1 MITPQELPRRAFAD
15 PASAAGTMRVTEFL
29 TSLPAIG
36 EGKRDRILA
45 ELQISPVKR
54 LGGLGARQRR
64 ALREFLDSRWPEQQA
79 RGGRSR
85 LVVLAGP
92 TAVGKGTVAA
102 YISEH
107 NPEIHLSVSATTRP
121 PRPGEVDGEHYYFV
135 DDAGIRPARRRGRAA
150 RARDRAQRIT
160 DTALRA
166 DPIEEALAAGRTV
179 LLEIDLQGA
188 RQVRAAE
195 PSATMVF
202 LLPPSWDELVLR
214 LVGRGT
220 EDDEERAR
228 RLRTAKGE
236 LAAQN
241 EFDYR
246 VVNDEVASAAREVVE
261 LVKAPA
267 RSDLSAPVGA
277 APLSIDIR
285 RTTPGG
291 FAMAGTNQGIID
303 PPIDSL
309 LEKVDSK
316 YQLVIYASK
325 RARQINDYYSDLHEG
340 NLFDN
345 VGPLVDSTVEDKPLT
360 IALHEIHEDKLRLRS
375 AE

>member
-1 MITPQELPRRAFAD
+1 MTDHVSRPPEVDRIAASRRAVEVRRARASLKRDVGTRVITPQELLRRAFAD
-15 PASAAGTMRVTEFL
+15 PSSPAGTMRVTEFL

-45 ELQISPVKR
+45 DLAISPVKR

-64 ALREFLDSRWPEQQA
+64 AMRDFVDSRWPEQTP

-107 NPEIHLSVSATTRP
+107 HPEIHLSVSATTRP
-121 PRPGEVDGEHYYFV
+121 ARPGEIDGEHYFFV
-135 DDAGIRPARRRGRAA
+135 DDAEFDRLVSDDELLEHATVHNRHRYGTPRR
-150 RARDRAQRIT
+150 
-160 DTALRA
+160 
-166 DPIEEALAAGRTV
+166 PIEAALAEGRTV

-195 PSATMVF
+195 PSATLVF
-202 LLPPSWDELVLR
+202 LLPPSWDELVQR

-220 EDDEERAR
+220 EGDEERAR

-241 EFDYR
+241 EFDFR
-246 VVNDEVASAAREVVE
+246 VVNDDVAAAAREVVE
-261 LVKAPA
+261 LVQVPA
-267 RSDLSAPVGA
+267 R
-277 APLSIDIR
+277 
-285 RTTPGG
+285 
-291 FAMAGTNQGIID
+291 
-303 PPIDSL
+303 
-309 LEKVDSK
+309 
-316 YQLVIYASK
+316 
-325 RARQINDYYSDLHEG
+325 
-340 NLFDN
+340 
-345 VGPLVDSTVEDKPLT
+345 
-360 IALHEIHEDKLRLRS
+360 
-375 AE
+375 